1 MNEYEKKYCGK
12 YTLAISVPQSEAN
25 VYENKSEGASAIVEM
40 TLQQL
45 GDWLDHYG
53 FEETAQEVFDF
64 SVTLHFAKELIQKG
78 E

>member
-25 VYENKSEGASAIVEM
+25 FYENKAEGASAIVGM

-45 GDWLDHYG
+45 VDWLDHYG
-53 FEETAQEVFDF
+53 FEETAKEV
-64 SVTLHFAKELIQKG
+64 
-78 E
+78 